1 VPDTPSASPT
11 QSPPPRPGPARTALV
26 TGASR
31 GIGRALVLGLAEAG
45 LAVGAVARDA
55 LALDELVDDVTDR
68 GGRAVATALDVTD
81 AAATAAGVRALAAEL
96 GGIDLLVNCA
106 GRIEADEL
114 PPWEADL
121 DEVRAVLELN
131 VLGAF
136 SVVRAAVPAM
146 IARGGGRVVDLSSG
160 AAHRDTGVNAAY
172 GASKAAL
179 FRLGGTLALAGAPH
193 GLLAFELSPGVVR
206 TDMTLSM
213 ASHEGRTEWTDP
225 AEVVEL
231 VLALASGELDAF
243 SGRYVRAGVDTPASL
258 RALAAAG
265 LPASARRLD
274 VVRHGPDDP
283 LG

>member
-1 VPDTPSASPT
+1 
-11 QSPPPRPGPARTALV
+11 
-26 TGASR
+26 
-31 GIGRALVLGLAEAG
+31 
-45 LAVGAVARDA
+45 VARDA

-81 AAATAAGVRALAAEL
+81 PAATAAGVRALAAEL
-96 GGIDLLVNCA
+96 GGVDLLVNCA

-225 AEVVEL
+225 ADVVAL

-265 LPASARRLD
+265 LPAAARRLD

>member
-1 VPDTPSASPT
+1 M
-11 QSPPPRPGPARTALV
+11 PGPARTALV

-45 LAVGAVARDA
+45 LAVGALARDA

-68 GGRAVATALDVTD
+68 GGRAVATAVDVTD
-81 AAATAAGVRALAAEL
+81 AAATSAGVRALAAEL

-106 GRIEADEL
+106 GRIEADEV

-131 VLGAF
+131 VVGAF

-160 AAHRDTGVNAAY
+160 SAHRDTGVNAAY

-179 FRLGGTLALAGAPH
+179 FRLGGTLAVAGAPH
-193 GLLAFELSPGVVR
+193 GVLAFEVSPGVVR

-213 ASHEGRTEWTDP
+213 PSHDGRTEWTDP
-225 AEVVEL
+225 ADVVAL
-231 VLALASGELDAF
+231 VLAIARGELDAF
-243 SGRYVRAGVDTPASL
+243 SGRYVRAGVDSPASL

-265 LPASARRLD
+265 LPAAARRLD

>member
-1 VPDTPSASPT
+1 M
-11 QSPPPRPGPARTALV
+11 V

-31 GIGRALVLGLAEAG
+31 GIGRALVLGLADAG

-81 AAATAAGVRALAAEL
+81 DAATHAGVRALAAEL

-106 GRIEADEL
+106 GRIEAQEVA
-114 PPWEADL
+114 PWEADL

-131 VLGAF
+131 VVGAF
-136 SVVRAAVPAM
+136 SLVRAAVPGM
-146 IARGGGRVVDLSSG
+146 VARGGGRVVDLSSG
-160 AAHRDTGVNAAY
+160 AAHRDSGVNAAY

-179 FRLGGTLALAGAPH
+179 FRLGGTLAVAGAPH
-193 GLLAFELSPGVVR
+193 GVLAFEVSPGVVR

-213 ASHEGRTEWTDP
+213 ASHEGRTAWTDP
-225 AEVVEL
+225 ADVVAL
-231 VLALASGELDAF
+231 VLAVARGELDAF

-265 LPASARRLD
+265 LPARARRLD
-274 VVRHGPDDP
+274 VVRYGGDDP

>member
-1 VPDTPSASPT
+1 VPDATAPSPDAD
-11 QSPPPRPGPARTALV
+11 PRPGPARTALV

-31 GIGRALVLGLAEAG
+31 GIGRALVLGLAGAG

-131 VLGAF
+131 VMGAF

-146 IARGGGRVVDLSSG
+146 IERGGGRVVDLSSG
-160 AAHRDTGVNAAY
+160 AAHRDTGINAGY

-179 FRLGGTLALAGAPH
+179 FRLGGALALAGAPH
-193 GLLAFELSPGVVR
+193 GVLAFEVSPGVVR

-213 ASHEGRTEWTDP
+213 GSHAGRTEWTEP

-265 LPASARRLD
+265 LPGSARRLD
-274 VVRHGPDDP
+274 VVRLGPDDP